1 VFLKSNYSYVPV
13 YFWISAACTV
23 LFGFAALDA
32 RGWQNV
38 SEWLNESGIC
48 ADEIAFLWDELKG

>member
-1 VFLKSNYSYVPV
+1 MYSTSQFI
-13 YFWISAACTV
+13 FWISAACTA

-38 SEWLNESGIC
+38 SVGLNEPGIC
-48 ADEIAFLWDELKG
+48 ADEIAFLWDELRGED